1 VTVPKNQRLAYVF
14 ALLTVGLWSTVA
26 SAFKLSL
33 RYLQPAE
40 LLFYASVV
48 SCFVLLAVI
57 LWQGK
62 GGELRRLQREDWLA
76 SLGFGTLNPFL
87 YYLVLFKAYELLP
100 AQQAQP
106 INHTWA
112 ITLTLLSIP
121 LLRQKINS
129 RQIVAIA
136 VSYLGVLIISTH
148 GRIWSLHFDSP
159 AGVGLALFSTVIW
172 SLYWVFSTR
181 DRREPVIGLF
191 LNFCCSLPLTGGY
204 LAAGAWIAAGADRRS
219 VRGRLY
225 RRVRDGDRL
234 CLLAQGDET
243 VDRYRPDRQPHL
255 HLPVPVPDL
264 HSFSGR
270 RTDPAGDLHRPALHR
285 RRSGSAGQERRS
297 GQGWGATLRQGKR
310 EGR

>member
-1 VTVPKNQRLAYVF
+1 MPPSFPASSC
-14 ALLTVGLWSTVA
+14 WS
-26 SAFKLSL
+26 
-33 RYLQPAE
+33 
-40 LLFYASVV
+40 
-48 SCFVLLAVI
+48 VI

-76 SLGFGTLNPFL
+76 SIRFGTLNPFL

-121 LLRQKINS
+121 LLRQKITR
-129 RQIVAIA
+129 RQILAIA

-204 LAAGAWIAAGADRRS
+204 VVLVHGLRPVKIAGLFGAAYIGVFEMGIAYVFWLKAMKLSTDTARIANLIFICPFLSLIFIHFLLGEQILPATFIGLIFIVAGL
-219 VRGRLY
+219 VL
-225 RRVRDGDRL
+225 
-234 CLLAQGDET
+234 QGK
-243 VDRYRPDRQPHL
+243 
-255 HLPVPVPDL
+255 
-264 HSFSGR
+264 SGR
-270 RTDPAGDLHRPALHR
+270 DRGGE
-285 RRSGSAGQERRS
+285 RS
-297 GQGWGATLRQGKR
+297 
-310 EGR
+310 

>member
-1 VTVPKNQRLAYVF
+1 VTEPKNQRLAHVF

-40 LLFYASVV
+40 LLFYASIV
-48 SCFVLLAVI
+48 SCGVLLAVI

-62 GGELRRLQREDWLA
+62 GGELRRLQRQDWLA
-76 SLGFGTLNPFL
+76 SIGFGALNPFL
-87 YYLVLFKAYELLP
+87 YYLVLFRAYELLP

-121 LLRQKINS
+121 LLRQKIDR
-129 RQIVAIA
+129 RQFLAIGI
-136 VSYLGVLIISTH
+136 SYIGVLIISTH
-148 GRIWSLHFDSP
+148 GEVLSLHFDSP

-204 LAAGAWIAAGADRRS
+204 LVLVHGLRPVEPAGLLGAAYIGVFEMGIAYVFWLKAMKLSTDTARIANLIFICPFLSLIFIHFLVGEQILPATFIGLLFIVAGLVLQGRS
-219 VRGRLY
+219 GGRD
-225 RRVRDGDRL
+225 RDG
-234 CLLAQGDET
+234 E
-243 VDRYRPDRQPHL
+243 QP
-255 HLPVPVPDL
+255 
-264 HSFSGR
+264 
-270 RTDPAGDLHRPALHR
+270 
-285 RRSGSAGQERRS
+285 
-297 GQGWGATLRQGKR
+297 
-310 EGR
+310 